1 MLRKVSL
8 KDMKAHNRRLILE
21 SVMGGREVSRISIA
35 RATNLSPSTVTGLVS
50 ELIEE
55 GLFIESGLTISTGGR
70 GRKELRLNGDY
81 GRIAVVEI
89 SREQTNLCVYDMS
102 LQKIEEELVALHRMF
117 GNSLFSEISGALM
130 DRFFRQDSPPL
141 LGIGLLY
148 TEDMIQSDLKVMY
161 STSVSSDP
169 ISLRDALYTRFKVPV
184 VGEYSASEVLSAPL
198 NQAEIK
204 NSAHIAISN
213 AILVSITLDGAP
225 LKMKGN
231 GSADI
236 LETLPIFDPPG
247 LKVKGQPTALLF
259 HRIAGVLALLSGL
272 FPLDL
277 IFLSGQGVRHG
288 NFMGHIREALGRLP
302 KAVSLPPIQIL
313 HSSGEE
319 ISGNMAFR
327 MRNIVLSIE
336 RKSG

>member
-70 GRKELRLNGDY
+70 GRKELRLNPDY
-81 GRIAVVEI
+81 GRIAVIEI

-117 GNSLFSEISGALM
+117 GNSLFSEISGALL

-169 ISLRDALYTRFKVPV
+169 ISLRDALYTSFKVPV
-184 VGEYSASEVLSAPL
+184 VGEYSANEVLSAPL

-231 GSADI
+231 SADI
-236 LETLPIFDPPG
+236 LEILPIFDTPG
-247 LKVKGQPTALLF
+247 LKVKGQPAALLF
-259 HRIAGVLALLSGL
+259 QRIAGVLALLSGL

-277 IFLSGQGVRHG
+277 IFLSGQGVRRG
-288 NFMGHIREALGRLP
+288 NFMGHIKEALGRLP